1 MLNAFFLSIIQATL
15 VFFLGPVS
23 KVNLSIILFLCFFSS
38 SLLAGGTNAGEILER
53 EKRLRQQQNLPK
65 EIPKAKPQDEVK
77 TPTPEVIQTLFI
89 KGYTF
94 SGNTVYS
101 QEVLS
106 ALVTDYQNKEIK
118 ISDIQTVLDIIT
130 NHYRNNGYMIA
141 MATLPEQNL
150 NEGVIQIHI
159 LEGKIDPNS
168 PLKIQGTNLRM
179 DEDYIKEYFSND
191 EEDFILNDK
200 KLTRNLLNF
209 MDNPG
214 MTANVELAPGD
225 SPDTTQMVVVAEE
238 GPLVTGSLAADN
250 FGDKNTAEYR
260 TTAFV
265 NINDPWNFGDQFT
278 MGYIRGTN
286 NQFNLYI
293 ASYDFPIGKEG
304 LRTNLSYS
312 NLDYDIRNSY
322 SEGSGG
328 EAENFDVDFR
338 YPLIRDELTT
348 LMINT
353 GLSYQDYEDKSYNR
367 TTTDNEILAI
377 KPGLTLQMTDAFLG
391 GGFTFANITHTLG
404 DLDIKRAISKTRD
417 QASTGA
423 DTYGTYN
430 KTMLSIFRL
439 QSLFDYTNLTLNY
452 NQQFAFDNLDG
463 AEKFSLGGPTG
474 VRAYPGGEG
483 SGDEGHVLQVDIKHN
498 LFKQSIIG
506 AILASVFYD
515 YGHIKNWHKS
525 PTGPLY
531 GTNKKYDLQGW
542 GLGLEASEPGV
553 YQVSALWAD
562 KIGSNDGSS
571 NGQDSDGTDKS
582 SRFWVQGTF
591 YF

>member
-1 MLNAFFLSIIQATL
+1 M
-15 VFFLGPVS
+15 PV
-23 KVNLSIILFLCFFSS
+23 KSS
-38 SLLAGGTNAGEILER
+38 S
-53 EKRLRQQQNLPK
+53 EKSGSDSNKTCLKKSLKRNPETKLKPLPLK
-65 EIPKAKPQDEVK
+65 L
-77 TPTPEVIQTLFI
+77 IQTLFV

-94 SGNTVYS
+94 SGNTIYS

-130 NHYRNNGYMIA
+130 NHYRNHGYMIA

-150 NEGVIQIHI
+150 NEDVIQIHI
-159 LEGKIDPNS
+159 LEGNIDPNN
-168 PLKIQGTNLRM
+168 PIKIKGTNLRM

-191 EEDFILNDK
+191 EEDFILNSQN
-200 KLTRNLLNF
+200 LTHHLLNF
-209 MDNPG
+209 NDNPG
-214 MTANVELAPGD
+214 MNATVELEPGD
-225 SPDTTQMVVVAEE
+225 DPDTSRVVVVAEE

-250 FGDKNTAEYR
+250 YGDKNTAEYR
-260 TTAFV
+260 TTAFI
-265 NINDPWNFGDQFT
+265 NINDPLNFGDQFT

-286 NQFNLYI
+286 TKFDLYI

-312 NLDYDIRNSY
+312 NLDYDIISSY

-328 EAENFDVDFR
+328 KAENFDVDFR
-338 YPLIRDELTT
+338 YPLMRDELIT
-348 LMINT
+348 LMIDT
-353 GLSYQDYEDKSYNR
+353 GLSYQDYQDKSYNR
-367 TTTDNEILAI
+367 TTTDNAILAI

-391 GGFTFANITHTLG
+391 GGFTYANINHTLG
-404 DLDIKRAISKTRD
+404 DLDIKLALSKTRD

-423 DTYGTYN
+423 HTEGTYN

-439 QSLFDYTNLTLNY
+439 QSLFENTNLTLNY

-463 AEKFSLGGPTG
+463 AEKFSLGGTTG
-474 VRAYPGGEG
+474 VRAYPGGEA

-498 LFKQSIIG
+498 LFEQSLIG
-506 AILASVFYD
+506 AIQASVFYD

-553 YQVSALWAD
+553 Y
-562 KIGSNDGSS
+562 
-571 NGQDSDGTDKS
+571 
-582 SRFWVQGTF
+582 
-591 YF
+591 

>member
-1 MLNAFFLSIIQATL
+1 M
-15 VFFLGPVS
+15 S
-23 KVNLSIILFLCFFSS
+23 KLNLSIIFVLCFFSS

-65 EIPKAKPQDEVK
+65 EIPKAKSQDEVK
-77 TPTPEVIQTLFI
+77 TPAPEVIQTLFV

-94 SGNTVYS
+94 LGNTIYS

-130 NHYRNNGYMIA
+130 NHYRNDGYMIA

-150 NEGVIQIHI
+150 SEGVIQIHI
-159 LEGKIDPNS
+159 LEGKIDPNN
-168 PLKIQGTNLRM
+168 PVKIQGTNLRM

-191 EEDFILNDK
+191 EEDFVLNDK

-238 GPLVTGSLAADN
+238 GPLVSGSLAADN

-260 TTAFV
+260 TTAFL

-278 MGYIRGTN
+278 MGYIRGIN
-286 NQFNLYI
+286 NQFDLYI
-293 ASYDFPIGKEG
+293 ATYDFPIGKEG
-304 LRTNLSYS
+304 LRANLSYS
-312 NLDYDIRNSY
+312 NLDYDIAAKSNP
-322 SEGSGG
+322 GSGG

-348 LMINT
+348 LTINV
-353 GLSYQDYEDKSYNR
+353 GLSYQDYEDKSNNR

-377 KPGLTLQMTDAFLG
+377 KPGITLQNTDNFMG
-391 GGFTFANITHTLG
+391 GGFTYANITHTFG
-404 DLDIKRAISKTRD
+404 DLDMNLRLKRIYD
-417 QASTGA
+417 QGSTGA
-423 DTYGTYN
+423 KTEGSYN
-430 KTMLSIFRL
+430 KTNISLFRL
-439 QSLFDYTNLTLNY
+439 QSLTENTNLTLNY

-463 AEKFSLGGPTG
+463 AEKFSLGGTAG

-483 SGDEGHVLQVDIKHN
+483 SGDTGHLVQVDIKHN
-498 LFKQSIIG
+498 LFEQSMIG
-506 AILASVFYD
+506 AIQASVFYD
-515 YGHIKNWHKS
+515 YGYIKNWHKS

>member
-1 MLNAFFLSIIQATL
+1 M
-15 VFFLGPVS
+15 S
-23 KVNLSIILFLCFFSS
+23 KLNLSIILLLCFFSS

-65 EIPKAKPQDEVK
+65 EIPKAKSQDEVK
-77 TPTPEVIQTLFI
+77 TPAPEVIQTLFV

-94 SGNTVYS
+94 SGNTIYS

-130 NHYRNNGYMIA
+130 NHYRNDGYMIA

-150 NEGVIQIHI
+150 SEGVIQIHI
-159 LEGKIDPNS
+159 LEGKIDPNN
-168 PLKIQGTNLRM
+168 PVKIQGTNLRM

-214 MTANVELAPGD
+214 MTANVELAQGD

-238 GPLVTGSLAADN
+238 GPLVSGSLAADN

-260 TTAFV
+260 TTAFL

-286 NQFNLYI
+286 NQFDLYI

-348 LMINT
+348 LTINT
-353 GLSYQDYEDKSYNR
+353 GLSYQDYQDKSNNR

-377 KPGLTLQMTDAFLG
+377 KPGITLQNTDNFMG
-391 GGFTFANITHTLG
+391 GGFTYANITHTFG
-404 DLDIKRAISKTRD
+404 DLDMNLRLKRIYD
-417 QASTGA
+417 QGSTGA
-423 DTYGTYN
+423 KTEGSYN
-430 KTMLSIFRL
+430 KTNISLFRL
-439 QSLFDYTNLTLNY
+439 QSLTENTNLTLNY

-463 AEKFSLGGPTG
+463 AEKFSLGGTAG

-483 SGDEGHVLQVDIKHN
+483 SGDTGHLVQVDIKHN
-498 LFKQSIIG
+498 LFEQSMIG
-506 AILASVFYD
+506 AIQASVFYD
-515 YGHIKNWHKS
+515 YGHVKVWHDDPSGAIYQAQKS
-525 PTGPLY
+525 Y
-531 GTNKKYDLQGW
+531 ELQGW

>member
-1 MLNAFFLSIIQATL
+1 M
-15 VFFLGPVS
+15 S
-23 KVNLSIILFLCFFSS
+23 KLNLSIILLLCFFSS

-65 EIPKAKPQDEVK
+65 EIPKAKSQDEVK
-77 TPTPEVIQTLFI
+77 TPTPEVIQTLFV

-94 SGNTVYS
+94 SGNTIYS

-130 NHYRNNGYMIA
+130 NHYRNDGYMIA

-150 NEGVIQIHI
+150 SEGVIQIHI
-159 LEGKIDPNS
+159 LEGKIDPNN
-168 PLKIQGTNLRM
+168 PVKIQGTNLRM

-225 SPDTTQMVVVAEE
+225 SPDTTQIVVVAEE
-238 GPLVTGSLAADN
+238 GPLVSGSLAADN

-260 TTAFV
+260 TTAFL

-286 NQFNLYI
+286 NQFDLYI

-304 LRTNLSYS
+304 LRANLSYS
-312 NLDYDIRNSY
+312 NLDYDIAAKSNP
-322 SEGSGG
+322 GSGG
-328 EAENFDVDFR
+328 KAENYDVDLR

-353 GLSYQDYEDKSYNR
+353 GLSYQDYEDRSRNIISS
-367 TTTDNEILAI
+367 DNEILAI
-377 KPGLTLQMTDAFLG
+377 KPGITLQNTDNFMG
-391 GGFTFANITHTLG
+391 GGFTYANITHTYG
-404 DLDIKRAISKTRD
+404 DLDINLAIPKARD
-417 QASTGA
+417 QLSTGP

-430 KTMLSIFRL
+430 KTNLSIFRL
-439 QSLFDYTNLTLNY
+439 QSLFDNTNLTLNY
-452 NQQFAFDNLDG
+452 SQQFAFDNLDG
-463 AEKFSLGGPTG
+463 AEKFSLGGATG

-483 SGDEGHVLQVDIKHN
+483 SGDTGHLVQVDIKHN
-498 LFKQSIIG
+498 LFEQSMIG
-506 AILASVFYD
+506 AIQASVFYD
-515 YGHIKNWHKS
+515 YGHVKVWHEPPSGPFYQAQKS
-525 PTGPLY
+525 FE
-531 GTNKKYDLQGW
+531 LQGW

-571 NGQDSDGTDKS
+571 SGQDADGTNKS